1 MDKNKKRVRVV
12 AALLE
17 RSDGRVLITQRRP
30 QAFMPLKWEFPGGKV
45 EPNETDHDALKREL
59 REELGIEVEVGEHF
73 MSMLHEYPEF
83 EIDFNVYRCTLCSGS
98 LQALG
103 VLDFRW
109 VAISQLEAF
118 EFPPAD
124 MPTVKTLIGQ

>member
-1 MDKNKKRVRVV
+1 MEKNKKRVRVV

-17 RSDGRVLITQRRP
+17 RADGRVLITQRRP

-45 EPNETDHDALKREL
+45 EPEETDQDALKREL
-59 REELGIEVEVGEHF
+59 REELGIEVSVGEQF

-83 EIDFNVYRCTLCSGS
+83 VIDFNVYRCTLSSGS
-98 LQALG
+98 MQALG
-103 VLDFRW
+103 VLAFRW

-118 EFPPAD
+118 DFPPAD
-124 MPTVKTLIGQ
+124 MPTVKSLLGR